1 MNPGQPVLS
10 LSTKAGDTDESSL
23 DPASLQH
30 QEASPSSSAPPP
42 TATTYWHIRDSLLT
56 TELMLLRILQFDLD
70 VSLPFSDVLRIYK
83 GMGLVF
89 NPTDEEAAQLYPS
102 VSNFDVFLPADISS
116 STSRNQPLGS
126 SSSSPNKYGTP
137 SSSSSTS
144 SSAPGHSPATPAAH
158 VGIHPTLSALVQIS
172 ITFCIDALCNSG
184 IALQS
189 SSRALA
195 MGSIYLAVRSA
206 QLELPMPFEDWCY
219 AWGSPQIATSFGM
232 AGAIVGGSGAFGG
245 MGGSSVGGV
254 GGPGSN
260 TSSSLGG
267 SGGAGTNGIMGLT
280 STNSLFVSTPRPASS
295 ISDSLGSQPGSFA
308 MDGVEMTAPTLT
320 GLNGSLGGVGGS
332 SRDPA
337 YSQTHSPL
345 LSSSNSPALQS
356 PIDPDFQQQPQPPQ
370 TIVDEVRKV
379 VQELAGFYTH

>member
-1 MNPGQPVLS
+1 M
-10 LSTKAGDTDESSL
+10 
-23 DPASLQH
+23 DPASLQQ
-30 QEASPSSSAPPP
+30 QEAPASGAAPPP

-70 VSLPFSDVLRIYK
+70 VSLPFNDVLRIYK

-102 VSNFDVFLPADISS
+102 VSNFDVFLPADISNS
-116 STSRNQPLGS
+116 GSRNQVGS

-144 SSAPGHSPATPAAH
+144 SSAPGHSPVTPAAH

-219 AWGSPQIATSFGM
+219 AWGSPQIATSLGM
-232 AGAIVGGSGAFGG
+232 AGAGVGGSGPFGG

-267 SGGAGTNGIMGLT
+267 SGGAGVNGIMGLP
-280 STNSLFVSTPRPASS
+280 STNSLFVSTPRPVSS
-295 ISDSLGSQPGSFA
+295 TSDSLGSQAGSFA
-308 MDGVEMTAPTLT
+308 MDGVEMTTPTLS

-332 SRDPA
+332 SKDPA

-356 PIDPDFQQQPQPPQ
+356 PIDPDFQQQLQPSPQ